1 MREAYVPYKTKHDAS
16 LALCVTLHSGNA
28 GRLLLRPITGSW
40 HQSHI
45 DHPTNNLLYIILLL
59 PSLSTQQ
66 PLQKKTRKSQL
77 HELYTRM
84 IEVDNDKFYNTQLFN
99 YKEQD

>member
-45 DHPTNNLLYIILLL
+45 DHPTNNLLYIILLSPHL
-59 PSLSTQQ
+59 NTTTIT
-66 PLQKKTRKSQL
+66 LQISGRLKQNK
-77 HELYTRM
+77 
-84 IEVDNDKFYNTQLFN
+84 
-99 YKEQD
+99 